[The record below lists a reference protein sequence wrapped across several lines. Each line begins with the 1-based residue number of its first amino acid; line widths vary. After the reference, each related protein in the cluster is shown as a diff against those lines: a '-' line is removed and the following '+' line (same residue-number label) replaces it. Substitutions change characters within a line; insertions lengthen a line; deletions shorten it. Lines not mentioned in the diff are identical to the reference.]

1 MLKEICLGR
10 GQRRSL
16 IRLFLMILPMLPVTA
31 LSGESDWRVGAYA
44 GQYYDSEPAG
54 FTQGNANYL
63 SHYMLAVT
71 ASRQLWH
78 SNDFPLALEV
88 DGMIG
93 HQFGL
98 ATLNE
103 IAIAPALSWGGFPW
117 QDTLPTHFRVAPVGI
132 SYTTS
137 ISPLERG
144 SAGNGSSTLNF
155 LFIELAFS
163 ASQEKSKEVFIRLH
177 HRCAV
182 YDLLNNYGANGED
195 FLSVGY
201 RYQY

>member
-1 MLKEICLGR
+1 VINESGKWR
-10 GQRRSL
+10 GQWRRL
-16 IRLFLMILPMLPVTA
+16 IGLFLMVLTLLPVTA
-31 LSGESDWRVGAYA
+31 LSGEGDWRFGAYA

-71 ASRQLWH
+71 ASRQLWR
-78 SNDFPLALEV
+78 SSSLPLALEV

-98 ATLNE
+98 TTLNE
-103 IAIAPALSWGGFPW
+103 IALAPALSWGGFPW
-117 QDTLPTHFRVAPVGI
+117 QETLPTHFRVAPVGI
-132 SYTTS
+132 SYTSS

-144 SAGNGSSTLNF
+144 STGNGSQTLNF
-155 LFIELAFS
+155 LFLELAFS
-163 ASQEKSKEVFIRLH
+163 APQAPSKEVFIRLH

-195 FLSVGY
+195 FLAVGY